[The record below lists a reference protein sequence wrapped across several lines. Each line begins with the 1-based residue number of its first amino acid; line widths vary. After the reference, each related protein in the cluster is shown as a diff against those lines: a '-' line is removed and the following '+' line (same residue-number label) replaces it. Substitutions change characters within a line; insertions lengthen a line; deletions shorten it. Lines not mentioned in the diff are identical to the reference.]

1 MFGIILIICMA
12 VELYCF
18 QKQRA
23 ILEIGRVLGFDVR
36 KLILPPWFIIMWVL
50 PFITMYCISETFSLA
65 WYYNIFIY
73 FIYMILYVRLP
84 IMKSF
89 YINALDKLRVQDAI
103 RYNPHV
109 IFQIEMLYEKLNVN
123 CKNKLWNTCWQ
134 LIFRS
139 D

>member
-123 CKNKLWNTCWQ
+123 CKNKL
-134 LIFRS
+134 
-139 D
+139 

>member
-1 MFGIILIICMA
+1 MFAIILIICMA

-23 ILEIGRVLGFDVR
+23 ILEIGRVLGFDAR

-65 WYYNIFIY
+65 WYYSVVIY
-73 FIYMILYVRLP
+73 FVYMILHVRLP

-89 YINALDKLRVQDAI
+89 YINALDKLRVQDEI

-109 IFQIEMLYEKLNVN
+109 IFQIEMLYEKF
-123 CKNKLWNTCWQ
+123 K
-134 LIFRS
+134 
-139 D
+139 

>member
-50 PFITMYCISETFSLA
+50 TFITMYCISETFSLA
-65 WYYNIFIY
+65 WYYSIFIY

-123 CKNKLWNTCWQ
+123 CKNKL
-134 LIFRS
+134 
-139 D
+139 

>member
-36 KLILPPWFIIMWVL
+36 KLILPPWFIILWVL

-123 CKNKLWNTCWQ
+123 CKNKL
-134 LIFRS
+134 
-139 D
+139 

>member
-50 PFITMYCISETFSLA
+50 TFITMYCISETFSLA
-65 WYYNIFIY
+65 LYYSIFIY

-123 CKNKLWNTCWQ
+123 CKNKL
-134 LIFRS
+134 
-139 D
+139 